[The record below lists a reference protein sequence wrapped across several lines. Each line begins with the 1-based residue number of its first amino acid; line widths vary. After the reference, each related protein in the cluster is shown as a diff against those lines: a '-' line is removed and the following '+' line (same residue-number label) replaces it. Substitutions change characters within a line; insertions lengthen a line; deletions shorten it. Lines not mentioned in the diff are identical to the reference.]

1 LLTGNH
7 LMAAIV
13 GCMKKYSIIRT
24 MRTMIPR
31 FLSMRDCFGVVVTAG
46 VAVNVVGTAL
56 RLYTLGGSVDLAT
69 SGSGCQTSAYVV
81 LVR

>member
-1 LLTGNH
+1 
-7 LMAAIV
+7 MW
-13 GCMKKYSIIRT
+13 
-24 MRTMIPR
+24 
-31 FLSMRDCFGVVVTAG
+31 DCFGVVVTAG